1 MRQRMG
7 GRGGRGRVRGAR
19 ASWAR
24 GRGHGVATA
33 VPGGGGGLAASK
45 HGLGPT
51 WGPQCAGVSA
61 HEGATACRGRGPGC
75 ASVLRP

>member
-33 VPGGGGGLAASK
+33 VPGGGGL
-45 HGLGPT
+45 
-51 WGPQCAGVSA
+51 
-61 HEGATACRGRGPGC
+61 
-75 ASVLRP
+75 LRVG